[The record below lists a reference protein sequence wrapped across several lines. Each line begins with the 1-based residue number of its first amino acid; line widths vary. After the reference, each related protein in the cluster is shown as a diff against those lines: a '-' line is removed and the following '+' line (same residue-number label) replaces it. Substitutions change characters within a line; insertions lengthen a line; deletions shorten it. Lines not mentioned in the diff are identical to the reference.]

1 MSSPSFSSI
10 TTQVTG
16 HLRQELRRGRWKE
29 VLPGRDILCRELGA
43 SPKTIRLAID
53 QLEKE
58 GLLKS
63 MGKGRRRHVAPHE
76 HHANPALK
84 IRVFLYEDIDRATR
98 SMLDL
103 QQRLS
108 QAGHDE
114 GFAERNLTEL
124 KMDVSRVAAHVA
136 KYDADAWV
144 VLAGSRDVLE
154 WFAKQPFATF
164 AMLGRMRGLPIAGAK
179 PDKIE
184 AQREALHRL
193 HALGHR
199 RIVQLVSE
207 ERVRP
212 NMGLLEQAF
221 LSDLETL
228 GISTGPYNLAEWVGG
243 RKGFHERLRSL
254 FRHSPPTAL
263 FIPEA
268 SQFMAAQ
275 QFLAR
280 LGIHAPER
288 ISLICDDPDPVFDWC
303 DSPVAHIG
311 WTYEPIIRRIVRWA
325 DNVARAKEDRRQTLT
340 KATFVAGGTIGP
352 VPMTRK

>member
-1 MSSPSFSSI
+1 MSSPGFSSI

-16 HLRQELRRGRWKE
+16 HLRGELKRGRWKD
-29 VLPGRDILCRELGA
+29 VMPGRDILCRELSV

-53 QLEKE
+53 QLERE
-58 GLLKS
+58 GLLKP
-63 MGKGRRRHVAPHE
+63 MGKGRRRHIAPQE

-84 IRVFLYEDIDRATR
+84 IRIFPYDDMDRGNR
-98 SMLDL
+98 PMLEL

-108 QAGHDE
+108 MAGHEE
-114 GFAERNLTEL
+114 GFTEKNLTEL
-124 KMDVSRVAAHVA
+124 KMDVQRVAAHVA
-136 KYDADAWV
+136 KYHADAWV
-144 VLAGSRDVLE
+144 VIAGSRDILE

-164 AMLGRMRGLPIAGAK
+164 AMLGRMRGIPIAGAK

-207 ERVRP
+207 ERARP

-221 LSDLETL
+221 LRDLEAL
-228 GISTGPYNLAEWVGG
+228 GISTNAYHLAEWVGG
-243 RKGFHERLRSL
+243 RKGFHDRLRAL
-254 FRHSPPTAL
+254 FRISPPTAL

-268 SQFMAAQ
+268 PQFVAVQ

-280 LGIHAPER
+280 IGIHAPER
-288 ISLICDDPDPVFDWC
+288 ISLVCDDPDSVFEWC
-303 DSPVAHIG
+303 DTPVAHIA
-311 WTYEPIIRRIVRWA
+311 WSYEPIIRRVVRWA
-325 DNVARAKEDRRQTLT
+325 DNVSRGKDDRRQTLT
-340 KATFVAGGTIGP
+340 KATFVEGGTIGP
-352 VPMTRK
+352 VPMR